1 LCETIFNGIISYVKS
16 CSTRRKE
23 EAVKAVESKKRKPPP
38 KKPEKKK
45 KLKTDGDEELAKSLA
60 GRRSSSRKT
69 DVSGARSRKAAALAA
84 LKRERQIQQTDLE
97 VAESSSGSEMDFG
110 DDDDSDE
117 EYEDAGFKPWQK
129 DKGKKS
135 TVSRLDRDD
144 GSDMDIDEE
153 EDDKEKTTSRSQVA
167 NESISTAPAAGLED
181 FLKVTIPRRRLAR
194 WCNEPFFKAA
204 VIECFVR
211 LFIGEDDSGE
221 KVYRLCEIVDV
232 VTDTKMHKFPITKQ
246 NEKPVQTNKVLRLR
260 FANSE
265 RNFPMSLVS
274 DMPPLEA
281 DVQKYITAQ
290 RNIRGEVL
298 SKRRAAKLR
307 RLQDH
312 LVANYTYTTE
322 DIERNLRERRKHGMS
337 LANLGAEQ
345 TKLAITVQA
354 ARDAVQEAESQLSDA
369 KKALTE
375 FTGPPNYEADLKKEI
390 EKCKK
395 SLESAKKELEDKLEE
410 ERAMVEFI
418 AKRKEKLARRKRD
431 QNWAKVNKRA
441 VEANQR
447 ADREGYKVQQEADA
461 RKAAGEKEK
470 FNPYARRK
478 VKPKVLWEVGP
489 ADEEGESKSEE
500 KKENPDEISKK
511 GKPVDTDAPALVHEL
526 EKSTGFSDKHE
537 YAIDEEGLVSSVG
550 GFGLGG
556 AKRTNVQRVRRGI
569 SLAEYL
575 ERKERGTL

>member
-1 LCETIFNGIISYVKS
+1 MPSYTDSVS
-16 CSTRRKE
+16 NRRKE
-23 EAVKAVESKKRKPPP
+23 EAEKAVESKKRKPPP
-38 KKPEKKK
+38 KKPDKKK
-45 KLKTDGDEELAKSLA
+45 KLKTDGDEELAKTLA

-69 DVSGARSRKAAALAA
+69 DVSGAKSRKAAALAA

-135 TVSRLDRDD
+135 AVSRLDRDD

-153 EDDKEKTTSRSQVA
+153 EDDKEKSASRSQVA
-167 NESISTAPAAGLED
+167 NEANSTAPIAGLED

-204 VIECFVR
+204 VLECFVR

-232 VTDTKMHKFPITKQ
+232 VTDMKMHKFPATKQ
-246 NEKPVQTNKVLRLR
+246 IEKPVQTNKVLRLR

-290 RNIRGEVL
+290 KNIRGEVL

-322 DIERNLRERRKHGMS
+322 DIERNLQVRKKHGMS

-345 TKLAITVQA
+345 TKLAIAVQA

-375 FTGPPNYEADLKKEI
+375 FSGPPNYEADLKKEI
-390 EKCKK
+390 EKCRKC
-395 SLESAKKELEDKLEE
+395 LEAAKKELENKLEE

-418 AKRKEKLARRKRD
+418 AERKDKLSRRKRD

-441 VEANQR
+441 LEANQR

-478 VKPKVLWEVGP
+478 VKPKVLWEVGQ

-500 KKENPDEISKK
+500 KKDNQDEISKK
-511 GKPVDTDAPALVHEL
+511 GRSGETDAPALVNEL
-526 EKSTGFSDKHE
+526 EKSTGLRDTHE

-556 AKRTNVQRVRRGI
+556 AKRINVQRVRRGI